1 MMEAFPL
8 FLLIDTSRK
17 SCSVALCRGAEVVY
31 KTAFAP
37 GMKASERLHIMIAEC
52 FEASDFQ
59 LSDLSAI
66 AVSIGPGSYTG
77 LRIGLSAAKGFCL
90 SLNIPLIAIP
100 TLQQQASAAME
111 KQPGNTYISMIDAR
125 RDEVYAGVYDS
136 ELKEVGSSSSS
147 IVNQEWIKFIINRF
161 SKPIFCGD
169 GAFKAAVLGSYKT
182 FEAEVHA
189 AAMLPLVHQKWEAR
203 LFESLHT
210 CVPIY
215 LKAPHITSPKKVL
228 FS

>member
-1 MMEAFPL
+1 MEASPL
-8 FLLIDTSRK
+8 FLLLDTSRK
-17 SCSVALCRGAEVVY
+17 SCSVALCRGAELVY

-59 LSDLSAI
+59 LSDLSAV

-90 SLNIPLIAIP
+90 SLDIPLIAIP
-100 TLQQQASAAME
+100 TLQQLAAVAFE
-111 KQPGNTYISMIDAR
+111 NHPDGTYISMIDAR
-125 RDEVYAGVYDS
+125 RDEVYAGMYDN
-136 ELKEVGSSSSS
+136 ELKETGSPIAA
-147 IVNQEWIKFIINRF
+147 IVNKEWINNIKDRF
-161 SKPIFCGD
+161 SNPVFCGD
-169 GAFKAAVLGSYKT
+169 GAFKVSLLGDYKT
-182 FEAEVHA
+182 YVDEVHA
-189 AAMLPLVHQKWEAR
+189 AAMLPLVVQKWDAQQ
-203 LFESLHT
+203 FESLHT

-215 LKAPHITSPKKVL
+215 LKGPHITSPKKVL